1 MSEAMRLGWR
11 ARSRRSA
18 LVQSGLVHRR
28 SVRACGRWRRLI
40 LPQHPTEGILRE
52 RLAQLDHA
60 PRYGHALLGFE
71 QDANSVSARVTSAEG
86 ETAIRARYLLGAD
99 GGRSFMC
106 KTLGVD
112 FPGESL
118 GPARWW
124 PTSRS
129 AA

>member
-1 MSEAMRLGWR
+1 M
-11 ARSRRSA
+11 
-18 LVQSGLVHRR
+18 
-28 SVRACGRWRRLI
+28 

-86 ETAIRARYLLGAD
+86 EIAIRARYLLGAD

-118 GPARWW
+118 GARGGGR
-124 PTSRS
+124 PHAQRPDARGVASLGQRRRTN
-129 AA
+129 